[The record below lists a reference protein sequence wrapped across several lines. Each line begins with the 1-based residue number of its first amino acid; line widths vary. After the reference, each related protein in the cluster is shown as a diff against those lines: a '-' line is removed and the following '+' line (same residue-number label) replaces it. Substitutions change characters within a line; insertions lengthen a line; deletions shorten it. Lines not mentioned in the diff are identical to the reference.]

1 MYLSLDI
8 EHIASLISSVYEA
21 VKFYEY
27 LFCENKFIS
36 LHNVNILISYP
47 EENI

>member
-1 MYLSLDI
+1 MYLILDI

-27 LFCENKFIS
+27 LFCDKKFI
-36 LHNVNILISYP
+36 LIHNVNILISYP
-47 EENI
+47 EGNI